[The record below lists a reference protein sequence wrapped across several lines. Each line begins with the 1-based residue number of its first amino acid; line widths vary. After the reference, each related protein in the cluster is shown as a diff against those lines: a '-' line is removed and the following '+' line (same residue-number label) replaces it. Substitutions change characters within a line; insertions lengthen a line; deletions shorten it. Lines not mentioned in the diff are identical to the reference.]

1 MDLISSV
8 AILILSLIVVWFF
21 AGVLLDSVGR
31 LARRLRRS
39 GFGTAFFVLGA
50 LTSISEISVATNAGL
65 SGVPGVSAG
74 NLVGASFVILL
85 LIVPFL
91 AVAGRGISLK
101 GLVSKETLAFALM
114 VIALPALLLADGRV
128 TMLEGT
134 FAIFAYLALAYSI
147 RHRPEAPESE
157 VHMPESAGG
166 RRALIIDLAKILVG
180 AIAIFIAAH
189 FLVGQS
195 VQLAQAIAVP
205 ASLVGLILLSIGT
218 NIPEIV
224 IAVRAV
230 LQKRKDI
237 AFGDY
242 LGSAAANVPVFGALA
257 LFTGG
262 FAVEASEFVAT
273 ALLML
278 AGLMLFYFFA
288 RSHAELSRKEGMI
301 LLLFYG
307 GFLLVQFVNIVR
319 FAAA

>member
-1 MDLISSV
+1 MSLVSSI
-8 AILILSLIVVWFF
+8 AILILSLSVIWFF

-39 GFGTAFFVLGA
+39 GFGTAFFVLGF
-50 LTSISEISVATNAGL
+50 LTSISEISVATNAGIT
-65 SGVPGVSAG
+65 GVPGVSAG

-91 AVAGRGISLK
+91 AVAGKGISLK

-114 VIALPALLLADGRV
+114 VIVLPALLLADGRV
-128 TMLEGT
+128 TMLEGV

-157 VHMPESAGG
+157 VHIPESAGG
-166 RRALIIDLAKILVG
+166 RKALIIDLAKMLVG
-180 AIAIFIAAH
+180 AVAIFVSAH
-189 FLVGQS
+189 FLVLQS
-195 VQLAQAIAVP
+195 VQFANALAIP
-205 ASLVGLILLSIGT
+205 SSLVGLILLSVGT

-242 LGSAAANVPVFGALA
+242 LGSAAANVPIFGALA

-262 FAVEASEFVAT
+262 FTVESSEFVAT
-273 ALLML
+273 ALLFL
-278 AGLMLFYFFA
+278 VGLMLLYFFA
-288 RSHAELSRKEGMI
+288 RSRSELSRKEGI
-301 LLLFYG
+301 VLLLFYA
-307 GFLLVQFVNIVR
+307 GFLLIQVVNLVR
-319 FAAA
+319 FVVD